1 MDDYGCLVSDLQ
13 MKNPI
18 TKKKNVE
25 EIQQHIHE
33 NENENENENSGEIYH
48 SRDEIEQN
56 INKEYNIKHYD
67 ENEYSFI
74 KNIITKRNIIIFSF
88 VTLFYLFLNSDYVK
102 ETLYKLIPFVM
113 KSSTESNLYGTIL
126 LSVVNSLVIV
136 VLLHYYY

>member
-1 MDDYGCLVSDLQ
+1 MDEYECLVSDLQ

-18 TKKKNVE
+18 AKKKNVE
-25 EIQQHIHE
+25 EIQQHMH
-33 NENENENENSGEIYH
+33 ENENENSGEIYH
-48 SRDEIEQN
+48 ARDEIEQN
-56 INKEYNIKHYD
+56 INKEYNIKHND
-67 ENEYSFI
+67 ENENSFI

-88 VTLFYLFLNSDYVK
+88 VTLFYLFLNSDYFK

-136 VLLHYYY
+136 VLLHYY